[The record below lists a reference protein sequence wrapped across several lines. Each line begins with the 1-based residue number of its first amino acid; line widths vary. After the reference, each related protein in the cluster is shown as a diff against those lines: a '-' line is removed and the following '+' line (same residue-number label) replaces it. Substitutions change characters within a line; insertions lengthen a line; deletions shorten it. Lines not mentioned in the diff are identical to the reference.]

1 MRKSRGAAMFLPTVA
16 IPVASVY
23 PFQILN
29 QSLKQSN
36 VSVSKAI
43 ERSSLGREMRWAA
56 ILYRGGTADG
66 IRYVSTRLSPACRFK
81 YMWQDTCR
89 SVYWVSH
96 HALHLGFLLPFKWS
110 GNPHPHSSRAR
121 WGCGGVDDMIR
132 GQRWSMLCFQPFFL
146 NHPCCSRDIAHGLR
160 VTAAES
166 GFPAVWRGYSR
177 HHFVCDLPYVG
188 AYNQRTRKG
197 TSSIQMK
204 RLLHIWDVIWLK
216 WLLNLK

>member
-1 MRKSRGAAMFLPTVA
+1 
-16 IPVASVY
+16 
-23 PFQILN
+23 
-29 QSLKQSN
+29 
-36 VSVSKAI
+36 
-43 ERSSLGREMRWAA
+43 MRWAVF
-56 ILYRGGTADG
+56 LYRGGRADG

-96 HALHLGFLLPFKWS
+96 HALHLGFFLPFTWS

-132 GQRWSMLCFQPFFL
+132 GQWWSMLCSQPFFL

-160 VTAAES
+160 LRRVVFQRFEEVIAVTILFVTFRMLVLIIRE
-166 GFPAVWRGYSR
+166 RGR
-177 HHFVCDLPYVG
+177 E
-188 AYNQRTRKG
+188 

-204 RLLHIWDVIWLK
+204 RIASYLRC
-216 WLLNLK
+216 NLI